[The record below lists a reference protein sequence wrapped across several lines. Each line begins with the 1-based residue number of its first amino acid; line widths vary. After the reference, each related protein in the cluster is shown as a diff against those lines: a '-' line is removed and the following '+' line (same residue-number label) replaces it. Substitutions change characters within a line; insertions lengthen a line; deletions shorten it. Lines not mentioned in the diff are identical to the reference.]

1 MTHVPAASPPTPSG
15 MRSPVHEIMS
25 PQKLGLIA
33 LIVFAAIIPNL
44 LISALIAE
52 RETRQ
57 GGVEQEFT
65 RVWGPAQQIYSP
77 ILVVP
82 FRSGAMMVRQFVR
95 LAPTSL
101 SVAANLQPQER
112 KRGWFHA
119 TVYDARIELQ
129 GTFLVPDESRLRDL
143 ATSITSVAG
152 DRNGQFLW
160 NESFVA
166 FGTAGN
172 LAGFRSDDRIAI
184 SGTDTPWQPCLDIL
198 HDQRACSGAS
208 LILAKAPADT
218 LQPGS
223 TVPFKLSASLR
234 GTTSFNVLSGSKDLD
249 ATIRSSWPTP
259 SFRGDILPV
268 TSTVTAEGF
277 DAHWQTMGFNAPR
290 PTLSPVIVD
299 PAIWK
304 GADIG
309 VDLIEAMPV
318 YRMVSRV
325 AKYSMLFV
333 VLSFATYVAFELL
346 SRLRIHVVQYGML
359 ALSLSLFSLL
369 LLSLSEPIG
378 YTAGYW
384 ASAGLVLIQ
393 STLYTA
399 AVARRAVPALVFGGM
414 LASIFAFLYV
424 LLGLETYSLMI
435 GAVALFI
442 VVSALMVVTQAVNWS
457 AMGHGG
463 EAQAEAPTST

>member
-1 MTHVPAASPPTPSG
+1 MTHAVLPPPPSG
-15 MRSPVHEIMS
+15 TRSPVHEIMS
-25 PQKLGLIA
+25 AQKLALIA

-44 LISALIAE
+44 LIAALIAE

-65 RVWGPAQQIYSP
+65 RVWGPPQQVYSP

-82 FRSGAMMVRQFVR
+82 FRSGPMMARQFVR
-95 LAPTSL
+95 LTPTSL
-101 SVAANLQPQER
+101 TVVANLQPQER

-129 GTFLVPDESRLRDL
+129 GSFLVPDESRLRDL
-143 ATSITSVAG
+143 ANA
-152 DRNGQFLW
+152 RNGQFLW

-166 FGTAGN
+166 FGTGGN

-184 SGTDTPWQPCLDIL
+184 SGTDTSWQPCLDIIN
-198 HDQRACSGAS
+198 DQRACGGAS

-218 LQPGS
+218 LQPGA

-249 ATIRSSWPTP
+249 ATIRSSWTTP

-290 PTLSPVIVD
+290 PTLSSVIVD

-359 ALSLSLFSLL
+359 ALSWSLFS

-384 ASAGLVLIQ
+384 ASAGLVLTQ

-399 AVARRAVPALVFGGM
+399 AVARRVMPTLVFGTM
-414 LASIFAFLYV
+414 LASIFVFLYV
-424 LLGLETYSLMI
+424 LIGLETYSLMI
-435 GAVALFI
+435 GSLALFV
-442 VVSALMVVTQAVNWS
+442 VVSALMALTQAVNWS
-457 AMGHGG
+457 AMGHSG
-463 EAQAEAPTST
+463 EAPTST

>member
-1 MTHVPAASPPTPSG
+1 MTHVSAAAPPTPSG
-15 MRSPVHEIMS
+15 MRPPVREIMS
-25 PQKLGLIA
+25 AQKLAMIA
-33 LIVFAAIIPNL
+33 LVVFAAIIPNM
-44 LISALIAE
+44 LISALIVE

-57 GGVEQEFT
+57 SGVEQEFT
-65 RVWGPAQQIYSP
+65 RVWGPPQQVYSP

-82 FRSGAMMVRQFVR
+82 YRSGPMLVRHFVR
-95 LAPTSL
+95 LSPTSVT
-101 SVAANLQPQER
+101 VAANLQPQER

-129 GTFLVPDESRLRDL
+129 GSFLIPDESRLRDL
-143 ATSITSVAG
+143 AN
-152 DRNGQFLW
+152 DRSGQFFW
-160 NESFVA
+160 NESFIA
-166 FGTAGN
+166 FGTGGN
-172 LAGFRSDDRIAI
+172 LAGFRSDDRVAI
-184 SGTDTPWQPCLDIL
+184 SGTDTSWQPCFDVI

-218 LQPGS
+218 LQPGA

-259 SFRGDILPV
+259 SFRGDILPA

-277 DAHWQTMGFNAPR
+277 DAHWETMGFNAPH

-309 VDLIEAMPV
+309 VDLIEAVPV

-333 VLSFATYVAFELL
+333 VLGFATYVAFELL

-384 ASAGLVLIQ
+384 ISAGLVLTQ

-399 AVARRAVPALVFGGM
+399 AVARRVLPTLVFGFM
-414 LASIFAFLYV
+414 LASVFAFLYV
-424 LLGLETYSLMI
+424 LLGLETHSLMI
-435 GAVALFI
+435 GSLALFV
-442 VVSALMVVTQAVNWS
+442 VVSALMVMTQAVNWS
-457 AMGHGG
+457 AMGHG
-463 EAQAEAPTST
+463 EAQAGAPTST

>member
-1 MTHVPAASPPTPSG
+1 MTYVSAASPPTPSG
-15 MRSPVHEIMS
+15 MRSPIHEIMS
-25 PQKLGLIA
+25 PQKLALIA
-33 LIVFAAIIPNL
+33 LILFAAMIPNL
-44 LISALIAE
+44 LISALITE

-65 RVWGPAQQIYSP
+65 LVWGPPQQIYSP

-82 FRSGAMMVRQFVR
+82 FRSGPMMARQFVR
-95 LAPTSL
+95 LVPTTL
-101 SVAANLQPQER
+101 TVAANLQPQER

-129 GTFLVPDESRLRDL
+129 GSFLVPDESRLRDL
-143 ATSITSVAG
+143 AS

-166 FGTAGN
+166 FGTDGN

-184 SGTDTPWQPCLDIL
+184 SGADTPWQPCLDIIR
-198 HDQRACSGAS
+198 DERACGGAS

-218 LQPGS
+218 LQPAG

-234 GTTSFNVLSGSKDLD
+234 GTTSFNVLFGGKDLD

-259 SFRGDILPV
+259 SFRGNVLPG

-277 DAHWQTMGFNAPR
+277 DAHWQTMTFGAPH
-290 PTLSPVIVD
+290 PTISSVIVD

-304 GADIG
+304 GANIG
-309 VDLIEAMPV
+309 VDLIEATPV

-325 AKYSMLFV
+325 AKYSLLFL

-399 AVARRAVPALVFGGM
+399 AVTRRAAPALVFGGM
-414 LASIFAFLYV
+414 LASVFAFLYV
-424 LLGLETYSLMI
+424 LLGLETYSLVI
-435 GAVALFI
+435 GALALFV
-442 VVSALMVVTQAVNWS
+442 VVSALMVVTQAVNWP
-457 AMGHGG
+457 AMGQGR
-463 EAQAEAPTST
+463 EAQAKAPTSP

>member
-1 MTHVPAASPPTPSG
+1 MTHAVSPPTPTG
-15 MRSPVHEIMS
+15 MRSPVDEIMS
-25 PQKLGLIA
+25 PQKLALIA

-44 LISALIAE
+44 LISALVTE
-52 RETRQ
+52 RERRQ
-57 GGVEQEFT
+57 TSVEDEFT
-65 RVWGPAQQIYSP
+65 RVWGPPQQVYSP

-82 FRSGAMMVRQFVR
+82 FRSGRTMARQFVR
-95 LAPTSL
+95 LAPPSL
-101 SVAANLQPQER
+101 TIAVNLQPQER

-119 TVYDARIELQ
+119 TVYEARIELQ
-129 GTFLVPDESRLRDL
+129 GTFLVPDDSRLRDL
-143 ATSITSVAG
+143 AG
-152 DRNGQFLW
+152 DRDGQFLW

-166 FGTAGN
+166 FGTSGN

-184 SGTDTPWQPCLDIL
+184 SGTDTSWQPCLDII
-198 HDQRACSGAS
+198 HDERACGGAS

-218 LQPGS
+218 LQPAA

-234 GTTSFNVLSGSKDLD
+234 GTTSFNVLFGGKDLD
-249 ATIRSSWPTP
+249 VTIRSSWQTP
-259 SFRGDILPV
+259 SFRGDVLPV

-277 DAHWQTMGFNAPR
+277 DAHWQTMAFGAPR
-290 PTLSPVIVD
+290 PTLSSVIVD

-304 GADIG
+304 GTDIG
-309 VDLIEAMPV
+309 VDLIEATPV
-318 YRMVSRV
+318 YRMVNRV

-346 SRLRIHVVQYGML
+346 SRLRIHVVQYGMMV
-359 ALSLSLFSLL
+359 LSLSLFSLL

-378 YTAGYW
+378 YTAGYV

-399 AVARRAVPALVFGGM
+399 AVARRAAPALVFGGV
-414 LASIFAFLYV
+414 LASVFAFLYV

-435 GAVALFI
+435 GSLALFI
-442 VVSALMVVTQAVNWS
+442 VVSALMVLTQTVNWS
-457 AMGHGG
+457 AMRHGS
-463 EAQAEAPTST
+463 ETQAEAPTST

>member
-1 MTHVPAASPPTPSG
+1 MTHVPAASPRPSG
-15 MRSPVHEIMS
+15 SWTFEAMS

-33 LIVFAAIIPNL
+33 LIVFAAILPNAVIFGL
-44 LISALIAE
+44 VTE
-52 RETRQ
+52 RERRQ
-57 GGVEQEFT
+57 ASVEHEFA
-65 RVWGPAQQIYSP
+65 RVWGPPQQIYSP

-82 FRSGAMMVRQFVR
+82 FRSGPMLARQFVR
-95 LAPTSL
+95 LVPTSL
-101 SVAANLQPQER
+101 SVAANLQPQDR

-129 GTFLVPDESRLRDL
+129 GTFLVPDESRLGDL
-143 ATSITSVAG
+143 AG

-166 FGTAGN
+166 FGTADK

-184 SGTDTPWQPCLDIL
+184 SGADAAWQPCLDIIR
-198 HDQRACSGAS
+198 DERACGGAS

-218 LQPGS
+218 LQPAA

-234 GTTSFNVLSGSKDLD
+234 GTTSFNVLFGGKDLD

-259 SFRGDILPV
+259 GFRGDVLPV

-277 DAHWQTMGFNAPR
+277 DAHWQTMAFGAPR
-290 PTLSPVIVD
+290 PSISSVIVD

-309 VDLIEAMPV
+309 VDLIEATPV
-318 YRMVSRV
+318 YRMVSRA
-325 AKYSMLFV
+325 AKYSLLFV

-359 ALSLSLFSLL
+359 ALSLSLFPLL

-378 YTAGYW
+378 YMAGYW
-384 ASAGLVLIQ
+384 ASAGLVLTQ

-399 AVARRAVPALVFGGM
+399 AVARRVTPTLLFGGM
-414 LASIFAFLYV
+414 LASIFAFLHV

-435 GAVALFI
+435 GALALF
-442 VVSALMVVTQAVNWS
+442 VAVSALMMVTQAVNWS
-457 AMGHGG
+457 ATGRGS
-463 EAQAEAPTST
+463 EAQAAAPTSP